1 MGCLNSRQDIND
13 VHPNIFAVDR
23 LNGPT
28 GNPEK
33 AHIKVKE
40 TCLEVFCKGSKDP
53 ISWDFKYLRQYGV
66 DEAGFFT
73 FESGRRGPEGP
84 QQYLFK
90 CSRAQQLF
98 ELVRAGASRERDAGS
113 QVAVGPVINGRR
125 IDPGDGSAPP
135 VPQQRRSPTT
145 PTSPQESA
153 PSYANVEIQAMT
165 SSQPPLLPR
174 MQWMQHNSEQNAVH
188 SETESMLPKEFIPI
202 PISSSTEIATAFQN
216 PSYSA
221 IANDKANDEDLEED
235 AEDRPEIN
243 YLELDHQDQVPVIGR
258 SSGFGLISILPRESN
273 NNQEDIAEHYQG
285 SYAEIDITSTQALTD
300 LRSSNNDLHAASSNP
315 SPMINAQS
323 LLKHDSTL
331 DSIHSALAKV

>member
-125 IDPGDGSAPP
+125 IDPGDGSSAPP

-145 PTSPQESA
+145 PTSPQETIA
-153 PSYANVEIQAMT
+153 PSYANVDLD
-165 SSQPPLLPR
+165 QPPLLPR
-174 MQWMQHNSEQNAVH
+174 MQWNNLESQ
-188 SETESMLPKEFIPI
+188 ETDSMIPKEFIPVQ
-202 PISSSTEIATAFQN
+202 PEMPTAFQN

-221 IANDKANDEDLEED
+221 IANDEDLEED
-235 AEDRPEIN
+235 AEDQRPEIN
-243 YLELDHQDQVPVIGR
+243 YLELDHQDQPRMVDRRPPG
-258 SSGFGLISILPRESN
+258 SFFFNNLPESN

-300 LRSSNNDLHAASSNP
+300 LRSSNNDLHAASNS
-315 SPMINAQS
+315 MINAQSS

>member
-1 MGCLNSRQDIND
+1 M
-13 VHPNIFAVDR
+13 IF
-23 LNGPT
+23 L
-28 GNPEK
+28 K
-33 AHIKVKE
+33 Q
-40 TCLEVFCKGSKDP
+40 DP

-188 SETESMLPKEFIPI
+188 SVIFIHFAAMRLLGVEFQFFFFQETESMIPKEFIPI

-258 SSGFGLISILPRESN
+258 SSGFGLSSILPRESN

>member
-1 MGCLNSRQDIND
+1 M
-13 VHPNIFAVDR
+13 IF
-23 LNGPT
+23 L
-28 GNPEK
+28 K
-33 AHIKVKE
+33 Q
-40 TCLEVFCKGSKDP
+40 DP

-188 SETESMLPKEFIPI
+188 SVIIFILCSNETFGVEFKFFFFQETESMLPKEFIPI

-258 SSGFGLISILPRESN
+258 SSGFGLSSILPRESN

-300 LRSSNNDLHAASSNP
+300 LRSSNNDLHAASNS
-315 SPMINAQS
+315 MINAQSS